1 MDDITQT
8 LLHYKGLVVG
18 VWLALL
24 LVGERL
30 VPAVERVGGW
40 SRVLRNV
47 GFWILNVGLSLT
59 IVVPLSYWAT
69 DSAIDWRP
77 QWFAGWLPL
86 AVDVIIL
93 DFLIYWWHRANHV
106 VPVLWRFHEVHH
118 LDEFLDVTSSVRFH
132 FGEVLL
138 SAGFRALIIL
148 ALDIPLASI
157 LAFEGLV
164 LLTAAFQHSNL
175 SLEPGRERAV
185 STLLVTPSIHW
196 VHHRAVRADTDSNY
210 GTIFSFWDPLFG
222 SRSPTQRTPDL
233 AMGVEAEPDVSFI
246 ALLIRP
252 FRYRN

>member
-8 LLHYKGLVVG
+8 LLHYKGLIVG
-18 VWLALL
+18 VWLAIL

-40 SRVLRNV
+40 PRVLRNV

-77 QWFAGWLPL
+77 ELLTGWLPL
-86 AVDVIIL
+86 VVDVIIL
-93 DFLIYWWHRANHV
+93 DCLIYWWHRTNHV

-138 SAGFRALIIL
+138 SAGFRVLIIL

-157 LAFEGLV
+157 LAFEGLM
-164 LLTAAFQHSNL
+164 LLAAGFQHSNL
-175 SLEPGRERAV
+175 SLEPRWERAV
-185 STLLVTPSIHW
+185 SRLLITPSIHW
-196 VHHRAVRADTDSNY
+196 VHHHAVRADTDSNY

-222 SRSPTQRTPDL
+222 SRSPTQRTPGL
-233 AMGVEAEPDVSFI
+233 AVGVEAQSDVSFL